1 MAHITLMLAVVL
13 ALFVEQPVA
22 QNKPDAKKQHTTQQ
36 QSAAKKQPVTTE
48 SIIVYYFHGARRC
61 KTCLGVEAVAKSLV
75 KEQYSHDKSVIF
87 KSLDG
92 EDEKNAALVERF
104 QVAGSSLLV
113 VRGAKSEDLTTDAFQ
128 YALRD
133 PDKLRKLL
141 ADAIEKLRAS

>member
-1 MAHITLMLAVVL
+1 MAHISLLLALVL
-13 ALFVEQPVA
+13 AFSVAQPDA
-22 QNKPDAKKQHTTQQ
+22 QNKPDSKKQQTTQQ
-36 QSAAKKQPVTTE
+36 QTAKKQPVAAE
-48 SIIVYYFHGARRC
+48 SIVVYYFHGARRC
-61 KTCLGVEAVAKSLV
+61 KTCLGVEKVAKSLV
-75 KEQYSHDKSVIF
+75 KEQYGADKSIVF